1 MREYILIGLGVIL
14 FGIPFI
20 IQVITWIVKPTTITE
35 EEKALRKREY
45 EKAKRRSDGCSQ
57 LIILILGIILLLIA
71 ILR

>member
-1 MREYILIGLGVIL
+1 MDYNQEFKKWINSNSLTADEKAEL
-14 FGIPFI
+14 FAIENN
-20 IQVITWIVKPTTITE
+20 E

>member
-1 MREYILIGLGVIL
+1 MGEYILIGLGVIL

-20 IQVITWIVKPTTITE
+20 IQVITWIVKPATITE